1 MRGPGQP
8 HDGAEPSAELT
19 PWSAAGSRAVPGIF
33 KTPPKGSL
41 CCPSSPVRI
50 SAAHA
55 WEMLQAGHGTGWPC
69 NGLEKL
75 EGEDQD
81 MVPSCRL
88 SAWAGG
94 SAVCCW
100 AHSGSWWHQ
109 SSVGTFC
116 QSVWGPSAGVLVPEL
131 GSKSAEQ
138 GQGSSSLQGALPGTH
153 RNCWWCQ
160 PFAVAASHP
169 EAGLEPGSRK
179 APKCMAPGELTP
191 GDASCVES
199 HSWVLVL
206 PSPLPEL
213 SSLFQ
218 PDVPA
223 PQVATATVKPRP
235 APHVH
240 LQNPKVFQ
248 AFCLPA

>member
-1 MRGPGQP
+1 MLGRCSKQGTEQGGLAMGWKSWKERTRTWCQAVVCLPGLVAVP
-8 HDGAEPSAELT
+8 C
-19 PWSAAGSRAVPGIF
+19 AAGLSQVPGG
-33 KTPPKGSL
+33 TNPLWGH
-41 CCPSSPVRI
+41 
-50 SAAHA
+50 SA
-55 WEMLQAGHGTGWPC
+55 
-69 NGLEKL
+69 N
-75 EGEDQD
+75 
-81 MVPSCRL
+81 
-88 SAWAGG
+88 
-94 SAVCCW
+94 
-100 AHSGSWWHQ
+100 Q
-109 SSVGTFC
+109 S
-116 QSVWGPSAGVLVPEL
+116 WGPSAGVLVPEL

-169 EAGLEPGSRK
+169 EAGLEPSGRK